1 MLYSVLT
8 GIVLGVSAGTMT
20 GLLPGVHTNLVAV
33 LFGASMTGVVDAVAA
48 AVFLLSMGVTH
59 TVTSI
64 LPNVYLGVCEGA
76 DVVNV
81 LPSHRLVGE
90 GRGGDAVLANV
101 FGGVVAATLSA
112 LYFGAATWL
121 VDISYQRV
129 LYVLP
134 VILFVAL
141 AYLVFRAPSWVEG
154 VVVVGLSG
162 VLGWTVLSSALE
174 NALFPL
180 LSGLFGIPLLL
191 FGDGD
196 AVVRDRCNEGVALRC
211 GRAGV
216 IGSCFGF
223 ATSFLPGVGSGVAS
237 SVGVKAVSNDPTV
250 YLSMTGAVDTA
261 DFYLSLATLLVVDK
275 ARNGVV
281 VVLSNVLESVFIP
294 LLVVVGVVSAGL
306 AAVIT
311 LRLEPVMPKVFEVV
325 SYEWLSRLVT
335 GLIVGLVAALSGV
348 RGVCV
353 LGVSTL
359 LGSMVHWRGV
369 PKIVMM
375 SCIIVPVTVFLT

>member
-1 MLYSVLT
+1 MLSSVLL
-8 GIVLGVSAGTMT
+8 GIVLGVLAGTMT

-33 LFGASMTGVVDAVAA
+33 LFGASMHGVVSASLS

-64 LPNVYLGVCEGA
+64 LPNVYLGVCEGE

-81 LPSHRLVGE
+81 LPCHRLVGE

-101 FGGVVAATLSA
+101 LGGVVAATLAA
-112 LYFGAATWL
+112 LYFAGAAWL
-121 VDISYQRV
+121 VDVSYQRV
-129 LYVLP
+129 SAVLP
-134 VILFVAL
+134 VILVSSL
-141 AYLVFRAPSWVEG
+141 VYLVLRSPSVLDG
-154 VVVVGLSG
+154 VIAVAVSG
-162 VLGWTVLSSALE
+162 WLGWSVLTSALD

-196 AVVRDRCNEGVALRC
+196 AVVGERRNQGVSLRC
-211 GRAGV
+211 GTAGV
-216 IGSCFGF
+216 IGACLGF

-237 SVGVKAVSNDPTV
+237 SVGVKAVSDDPSV

-281 VVLSNVLESVFIP
+281 VVLNDMLSSVSIP
-294 LLVVVGVVSAGL
+294 LLVVVGVVSVGV
-306 AAVIT
+306 AAFVT
-311 LRLEPVMPKVFEVV
+311 LRLEPVMPKVFDVV
-325 SYEWLSRLVT
+325 SYEWLSRVMVC
-335 GLIVGLVAALSGV
+335 LIVGLALVLSGV
-348 RGVCV
+348 RGLCV
-353 LGVSTL
+353 LAVSTV
-359 LGSMVHWRGV
+359 LGAVVHRRGV

-375 SCIIVPVTVFLT
+375 ACIIAPVLVFLT